1 MEFIGGIYTSAGYS
15 DEYIHLFWA
24 RTFAEPEALPEEG
37 IQLVREPFAEMA
49 DAARAGRVRDAKTA
63 LALVLTA
70 RRLDAS

>member
-1 MEFIGGIYTSAGYS
+1 
-15 DEYIHLFWA
+15 
-24 RTFAEPEALPEEG
+24 LPEEG

-49 DAARAGRVRDAKTA
+49 AAARAGRVRDAKTA